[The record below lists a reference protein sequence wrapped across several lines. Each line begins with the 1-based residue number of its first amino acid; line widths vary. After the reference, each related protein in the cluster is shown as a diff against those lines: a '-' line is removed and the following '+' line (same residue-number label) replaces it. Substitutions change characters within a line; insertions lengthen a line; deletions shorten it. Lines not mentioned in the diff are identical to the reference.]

1 MNWWYVWCVL
11 CFNSRN
17 KIENKARNAL
27 MNDGS
32 VLSKNGNRSV
42 ESKMRKVGDSFDV
55 IQR

>member
-1 MNWWYVWCVL
+1 MWCVL

-17 KIENKARNAL
+17 KIETKARNAL